1 MTTDE
6 LSRPE
11 TTMQATAQA
20 PEPAV
25 DWSHQL
31 ISSRRVE
38 GTPVY
43 NRAGEKLG
51 TVHSVMIEKVSGR
64 VAYAVMAFGG
74 FLGLGSQVHP
84 VPWELL
90 TYDVDRDGYVV
101 DLSRERL
108 ANAPAMHLDETDRPV
123 DSTYEQA
130 TDYYGTM
137 RWWGL

>member
-1 MTTDE
+1 MATEELTRAGQPDRPDE
-6 LSRPE
+6 
-11 TTMQATAQA
+11 
-20 PEPAV
+20 AV
-25 DWSHQL
+25 DWSHKL

-43 NRAGEKLG
+43 DKDGQKLG

-74 FLGLGSQVHP
+74 FLGLGSHVHP

-101 DLSRERL
+101 DLSREQL
-108 ANAPAMHLDETDRPV
+108 EKAPAMRLDDDDRPV
-123 DSTYEQA
+123 DDTYQEA
-130 TDYYGTM
+130 TDYYGTI